1 MIIIEHNGGATLCWP
16 GEGGR
21 EGGREGGHNI
31 IVDSGCPA
39 VSGEQRA
46 TFIRQ
51 SWTPPACGE
60 RRGNQSEDGWGE
72 SQPMRGLER
81 ETGVRTELRCSVN
94 HCASVRE
101 VDIQVTCKL

>member
-1 MIIIEHNGGATLCWP
+1 MIIIEHNGGATLCWR

-21 EGGREGGHNI
+21 EEGRLNI
-31 IVDSGCPA
+31 IVDSGRPA
-39 VSGEQRA
+39 VSAEHRA

-60 RRGNQSEDGWGE
+60 RRADQSEQGWGE
-72 SQPMRGLER
+72 SQPMRRLESQ
-81 ETGVRTELRCSVN
+81 TGVRTELWVSVN

-101 VDIQVTCKL
+101 VAIQVTCRL